1 MPTTTAETKVIGEKE
16 LIVRTSELKKFWEP
30 RNKEF
35 KNWYKTLELVD
46 ILARENME
54 SFVGNDPRSSY
65 NLLLHMLDDKIP
77 HRIPADQMETSIL
90 EPAKQLERFFAYAW
104 EDVYRVHRLKGRSGF
119 MRDFIGL
126 LLATGWYA
134 LFSTIPTNGER
145 VIVEVW
151 NPAEVFP
158 FWGEGLDEVA
168 HIFPLSEQSARSL
181 SFRNQWPDFVKKGT
195 NEVRDYWYI
204 DMGGKVHNAIL
215 LNQKLVKP
223 DTLEGRH
230 KEIPIFVGVTGGL
243 PDSGPLGES
252 SDSWKKE
259 LGQGHIA
266 TNMSIYKAWNKWWT
280 FSMQLLR
287 DTAQPRWFERSRSGK
302 GILREADMFKR
313 GAIFRGG
320 PEDSVNPLETL
331 SIPVE
336 LRSAQ
341 LDMEA
346 MMQRGG
352 VSWAAQGNMQGQ
364 TTSYMMAQ
372 VVSSTAQ
379 VAKPYHQAVIN
390 AITDIDNQWLRHMR
404 EYRAKPYGIGLPQ
417 GLPETATVSAAYE
430 IRIPGDLL
438 QRATTA
444 KILDPN
450 FKISYRKNIE
460 LLFPEIHNPI
470 VELANTVT
478 DEARRHP
485 VNAAIALIQ
494 HFETQ
499 AEASR
504 KKRDTNTAKRF
515 EAAAKMVEASMQT
528 MLPQGP
534 TQTQLGNQMPP
545 PGQPPQSGQSE
556 EESPGIPSSAAPS
569 EIPRV

>member
-1 MPTTTAETKVIGEKE
+1 
-16 LIVRTSELKKFWEP
+16 
-30 RNKEF
+30 
-35 KNWYKTLELVD
+35 
-46 ILARENME
+46 
-54 SFVGNDPRSSY
+54 
-65 NLLLHMLDDKIP
+65 
-77 HRIPADQMETSIL
+77 
-90 EPAKQLERFFAYAW
+90 
-104 EDVYRVHRLKGRSGF
+104 
-119 MRDFIGL
+119 
-126 LLATGWYA
+126 
-134 LFSTIPTNGER
+134 
-145 VIVEVW
+145 
-151 NPAEVFP
+151 
-158 FWGEGLDEVA
+158 
-168 HIFPLSEQSARSL
+168 
-181 SFRNQWPDFVKKGT
+181 
-195 NEVRDYWYI
+195 
-204 DMGGKVHNAIL
+204 
-215 LNQKLVKP
+215 
-223 DTLEGRH
+223 
-230 KEIPIFVGVTGGL
+230 
-243 PDSGPLGES
+243 
-252 SDSWKKE
+252 
-259 LGQGHIA
+259 
-266 TNMSIYKAWNKWWT
+266 
-280 FSMQLLR
+280 
-287 DTAQPRWFERSRSGK
+287 
-302 GILREADMFKR
+302 MFKR

-331 SIPVE
+331 PIPVE

-404 EYRAKPYGIGLPQ
+404 EYRAKPYGIGIPQ
-417 GLPETATVSAAYE
+417 GLPDTATVSAAYE

-504 KKRDTNTAKRF
+504 KKWDTNTAKRF

-534 TQTQLGNQMPP
+534 AQSQLGNQLPP
-545 PGQPPQSGQSE
+545 PGQPSQSGQPE

-569 EIPRV
+569 EIPRG